1 MISRSDKPVPGTL
14 FDELFIPLGDWVHL
28 LKVAQELRRID
39 SEFMDTML
47 EAHASGPRALSPYEI
62 TKVRSLVQLLKQLDL
77 DPAAICRELPETM
90 DELEMACIGC
100 TQRTRC
106 DHELAAG
113 TAAVTYQQFCPNAQ
127 RLMHVGEQLAH
138 R

>member
-1 MISRSDKPVPGTL
+1 MTSRSGKPVPGTL
-14 FDELFIPLGDWVHL
+14 FDGLFIPLGDWGHL
-28 LKVAQELRRID
+28 LDVAQELRSID

-47 EAHASGPRALSPYEI
+47 EAYASGPRALSPYEI

-90 DELEMACIGC
+90 HELETTCVGC

-113 TAAVTYQQFCPNAQ
+113 TAAVTYQRFCPNAQ
-127 RLMHVGEQLAH
+127 RLMHLVEKVGP
-138 R
+138 